1 MPFACSSTRWSL
13 PMVAL
18 LLVAVATTPL
28 AAQNGRLEPAPSVA
42 PPTPAPPPAPAAGST
57 VPWWVWP
64 LVLFVFCF
72 ALGIVAVVAGV
83 GGGVL
88 YVPLV
93 AGFFPF
99 HIDFVRSSGLLIG
112 LAGALAAGPGL
123 IQRGLASLRLVL
135 PCALAASIG
144 SLIGAH
150 VGLAMEGPQVE
161 LALGLCMIA
170 VLALMLAARSDEF
183 PAAGRESRLA
193 AWLGLGGAYH
203 EESLGRQVTWNVHRV
218 GLGLVLF
225 VGVGFLGGMFG
236 LGAGWAN
243 VPLLNLGMG
252 LPLKMAVAGSVLL
265 ISISNATAAW
275 EYLDRGAWLPIM
287 AIPSMLGLMLGT
299 GIGVKL
305 LGRSRPRN
313 VRTVVIAVLAFAA
326 LRTILKGLGI
336 WT

>member
-1 MPFACSSTRWSL
+1 MPLVRRSIRWSL
-13 PMVAL
+13 LIAAL
-18 LLVAVATTPL
+18 LLVAAEPV
-28 AAQNGRLEPAPSVA
+28 AAQGERFDAGSISAA
-42 PPTPAPPPAPAAGST
+42 PPVTESSVPPSGSAL
-57 VPWWVWP
+57 PWWVWP

-72 ALGIVAVVAGV
+72 FLGIVAVVAGV

-88 YVPLV
+88 YVPLL

-123 IQRGLASLRLVL
+123 IHRGLASLRLVL

-150 VGLAMEGPQVE
+150 VGLAMAGPHVE
-161 LALGLCMIA
+161 LALGICMMA
-170 VLALMLAARSDEF
+170 VLALMLSTRSDEF
-183 PAAGRESRLA
+183 PAMGRESRLA

-203 EESLGRQVTWNVHRV
+203 EESLGRSVTWNVHRLE
-218 GLGLVLF
+218 LGLVLF
-225 VGVGFLGGMFG
+225 VGVGFLGGVFG

-243 VPLLNLGMG
+243 VPLLNLVMG

-287 AIPSMLGLMLGT
+287 AIPSVLGLMLGT
-299 GIGVKL
+299 GLGVRL
-305 LGRSRPRN
+305 LGRARPRN
-313 VRTVVIAVLAFAA
+313 VRTVVLVVLAFAA
-326 LRTILKGLGI
+326 LRTILKGLSI